1 MQQIETER
9 KFLVRNASYKTQSVG
24 MTRMTQGYIC
34 RDSGKTVRIRIA
46 GEHAW
51 ITIKGASSAN
61 GTSRYEWEEEIPS
74 NEAEELMKLCSDGII
89 DKTRH
94 IVMYEG
100 HKFEIDEFHGN
111 NSGLTIAEIELENEA
126 EPFGKPEWLGEE
138 VTGDCRYYNSMLVS
152 HPFSEWD
159 DKMPEP

>member
-9 KFLVRNASYKTQSVG
+9 KFLVRNDSYKTQSVE
-24 MTRMTQGYIC
+24 MTRMIQGYIC
-34 RDSGKTVRIRIA
+34 RESGKTVRIRIA

-74 NEAEELMKLCSDGII
+74 DEAAELMKLCSDGII
-89 DKTRH
+89 DKTRY
-94 IVMYEG
+94 IVIFAG

-126 EPFGKPEWLGEE
+126 EPFFKPEWLGQE
-138 VTGDCRYYNSMLVS
+138 VTGDRRYYNSMLIS
-152 HPFSEWD
+152 NPFSEWE
-159 DKMPEP
+159 KHTP

>member
-9 KFLVRNASYKTQSVG
+9 KFLVRNDSYKTQSIE
-24 MTRMTQGYIC
+24 MTRMIQGYIC
-34 RDSGKTVRIRIA
+34 RESGKTVRIRIA

-74 NEAEELMKLCSDGII
+74 DEAAELMKLCSDGII
-89 DKTRH
+89 DKTRY
-94 IVMYEG
+94 IVIFAG

-126 EPFGKPEWLGEE
+126 EPFFKPEWLGQE
-138 VTGDCRYYNSMLVS
+138 VTGDRRYYNSMLIS
-152 HPFSEWD
+152 NPFSEWE
-159 DKMPEP
+159 KHTP

>member
-9 KFLVRNASYKTQSVG
+9 KFLVRNASYKTHSVG

-111 NSGLTIAEIELENEA
+111 NSGL
-126 EPFGKPEWLGEE
+126 K
-138 VTGDCRYYNSMLVS
+138 
-152 HPFSEWD
+152 
-159 DKMPEP
+159 